1 MKRAAV
7 LSLALLFASI
17 PLAAQSASPHP
28 AGTIIFLPPVTAG
41 CPVVLHARHLAWG
54 GMLTARNSRPSG
66 VGQWLHLTLTSPD
79 SRQITG
85 ATVTVRGL
93 TPKGRV
99 TRTVANKDEPDRA
112 TKTLNLTFSA
122 ATDKTAAADLWVP
135 GVTAAQAIDLNS
147 VTYADGST
155 WKLAG
160 NATCR
165 IAPDPLMLIA
175 ADR

>member
-7 LSLALLFASI
+7 LSLALLFVSI
-17 PLAAQSASPHP
+17 PLTAQNASPHP
-28 AGTIIFLPPVTAG
+28 AGTIIVLPPVTDG
-41 CPVVLHARHLAWG
+41 CPVALHARQLAWG
-54 GMLTARNSRPSG
+54 GTLAARNGRSSG
-66 VGQWLHLTLTSPD
+66 IGQWLHLTLTSPD
-79 SRQITG
+79 SKPITG

-112 TKTLNLTFSA
+112 VKTLSLTFSDGA
-122 ATDKTAAADLWVP
+122 GKTASSDLWIP
-135 GVTAAQAIDLNS
+135 GMTAAQAIDLNS

-155 WKLAG
+155 WKLPG